1 MNMKTGQFLYPNV
14 STVPGQSGVGG
25 SEKSRQQDQAV
36 KGEFDS
42 ALKSALNDSKSG
54 QLENLVSE
62 SGSKADLSQ
71 VRNALKFSSHA
82 SQRLNERK
90 IQLDAATM
98 TKVNDAIDKAAA
110 KGLEDAL
117 VLTPNA
123 ALIVSVNNRTVIT
136 AMDRTQLQGNVF
148 TNIDG
153 AVVI

>member
-1 MNMKTGQFLYPNV
+1 MDMKTGQFLYPNV
-14 STVPGQSGVGG
+14 STVPGQNGIGG
-25 SEKSRQQDQAV
+25 AEKSKKQDQPA

-42 ALKSALNDSKSG
+42 ALNSALNSS
-54 QLENLVSE
+54 LENVVSE
-62 SGSKADLSQ
+62 SGGKADLSQ
-71 VRNALKFSSHA
+71 VRNALKFSAHA

-90 IQLDAATM
+90 IQLDPATM